1 MRLHRITSWCLLATT
16 LVAARAVLP
25 AGAAERRA
33 ASTPDRTLEGKVD
46 AYLAPY
52 MSLDVFQGAVLVA
65 RGERIVLE
73 KGYGLANVELGV
85 PNTPEQV
92 FRIASLSKL
101 FTEVALGRLFEQK
114 RLDPE
119 APLSRYVPTF
129 PQGDRITIEMLR
141 THRAGIPNRNSIP
154 LDEEGHGP
162 NTLDSL
168 VRAIAREPLA
178 FEPGS
183 KQRYSNG
190 GYALLA
196 FVIEQV
202 TGESYANY
210 LEREVLLPLGLR
222 HTRHEADLVL
232 VPNRA
237 YGYMPRRDA
246 PRGLSLAPF
255 QEMGTKTG
263 GGSLVSTVGD
273 LYRFL
278 RAAYHDNV
286 ISASEWSRLFPSDDS
301 AFAGQGRCPGFN
313 VYMIRD
319 LKQDMVAVVL
329 ANNYGAGMVGTIGPD
344 LVKLARGLTPEAP
357 RWRTDVAADTATA
370 RAWIGSYRAPAGALP
385 YGEGPFIIERHG
397 EGLAVIREGV
407 VTDYLIPQGDGRY
420 LLRLLWSELRVE
432 RDSSGQAPVLTLRP
446 LWLDREPVKL
456 TRL

>member
-1 MRLHRITSWCLLATT
+1 MCPFRSTSWCLLATA
-16 LVAARAVLP
+16 LIAPLAILP

-33 ASTPDRTLEGKVD
+33 ASTPDRILERKVD

-52 MSLDVFQGAVLVA
+52 MNLDVFQGAILVA
-65 RGERIVLE
+65 RGDRVLLQ

-85 PNTPEQV
+85 PNTPERV
-92 FRIASLSKL
+92 FRIASLSKF
-101 FTEVALGRLFEQK
+101 FTDVALGRLFEQK

-129 PQGDRITIEMLR
+129 PRGDRITIEMLR
-141 THRAGIPNRNSIP
+141 THHAGIPNMNSIP
-154 LDEEGHGP
+154 FDEEARGP

-168 VRAIAREPLA
+168 VRAISREPLA

-183 KQRYSNG
+183 KVQYSNG

-202 TGESYANY
+202 TGESYADY
-210 LEREVLLPLGLR
+210 LEQEVLVPLGLR
-222 HTRHEADLVL
+222 DTRHEADLML

-246 PRGLSLAPF
+246 PRGLTLAPF
-255 QEMGTKTG
+255 QEMATKTG
-263 GGSLVSTVGD
+263 GGSLVSTVRD
-273 LYRFL
+273 LQHFL
-278 RAAYHDNV
+278 RAAYRDNV
-286 ISASEWSRLFPSDDS
+286 ISAATWRRLLPIEDS
-301 AFAGQGRCPGFN
+301 TFAGQGRCPGYN

-319 LKQDMVAVVL
+319 LEQDMDVVVL
-329 ANNYGAGMVGTIGPD
+329 ANNYGAGMVGAIGPD

-357 RWRTDVAADTATA
+357 RWRTDVPADTVTA
-370 RAWIGSYRAPAGALP
+370 RTWIGSYRAPAGALP
-385 YGEGPFIIERHG
+385 YGEGPFTIERRG
-397 EGLAVIREGV
+397 KGLVLIRKGV
-407 VTDYLIPQGDGRY
+407 TADYLIPQGGDRF